1 MNAGILPT
9 QLRLPWLARL
19 HPQGN
24 GVRTAPPMTHKVA
37 SLAWSVS
44 LPGAQTDPDIVASL
58 RWSRAFLARFD
69 CSMVESIRIEK
80 SRRRSGGV
88 CGRCTFPNT
97 QRPMYRL
104 LCQVPGPFPSRIV
117 IRKPPLYRAA
127 DGSWPALP
135 PGTQRGTH
143 FVDRRTGREWVR
155 VYGSTHLQTVGQGV
169 VWIVAH
175 EAFHFL
181 RRTRQVPGRNTE
193 IDADAFAD
201 AQLRLYLRG
210 AEPVHDHDQDHDGE
224 HRGDHVEQPAIGP
237 FTLGSAALSGLRR
250 VLGL

>member
-1 MNAGILPT
+1 MSKKLESPT
-9 QLRLPWLARL
+9 
-19 HPQGN
+19 
-24 GVRTAPPMTHKVA
+24 
-37 SLAWSVS
+37 WSVS
-44 LPGAQTDPDIVASL
+44 LPGSDSDTVDAL

-80 SRRRSGGV
+80 SRRRTGGV
-88 CGRCTFPNT
+88 CGRCTFPT
-97 QRPMYRL
+97 KQRPTYRL

-117 IRKPPLYRAA
+117 IRKPPLYRAP

-135 PGTQRGTH
+135 AGTQRGTH

-201 AQLRLYLRG
+201 AQLRVYLRQPTHKRDQLNDH
-210 AEPVHDHDQDHDGE
+210 EVEHDIEHDD
-224 HRGDHVEQPAIGP
+224 RAATALGP